1 MLTPLYRSWLL
12 HCHIMWHASQ
22 SLALQFIERE
32 DEIVD
37 LVEQDY
43 SDLSQSCIDWTDFYE
58 GSLYKQDD
66 SGI

>member
-1 MLTPLYRSWLL
+1 
-12 HCHIMWHASQ
+12 MWHASQ

-58 GSLYKQDD
+58 GSLYKQND

>member
-1 MLTPLYRSWLL
+1 
-12 HCHIMWHASQ
+12 MWHASQ

-32 DEIVD
+32 DEIVE

-43 SDLSQSCIDWTDFYE
+43 SDLSLSCIDWTEFYE
-58 GSLYKQDD
+58 DSLYKQDD